1 MLFEHEFVDHWEY
14 CQSWTPSYATG
25 NSLRDLKKSV

>member
-14 CQSWTPSYATG
+14 WRSWTRSYATG
-25 NSLRDLKKSV
+25 NSAWPEKKCL